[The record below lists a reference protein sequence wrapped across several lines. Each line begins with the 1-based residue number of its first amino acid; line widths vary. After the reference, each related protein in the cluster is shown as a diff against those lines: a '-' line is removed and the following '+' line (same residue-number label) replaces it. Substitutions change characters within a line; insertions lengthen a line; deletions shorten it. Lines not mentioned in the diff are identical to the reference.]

1 MKKETIANALVHR
14 ILDTDEYTK
23 AVMYQDR
30 IEIVSMMLTVRMM
43 VGNIWSK

>member
-30 IEIVSMMLTVRMM
+30 MM
-43 VGNIWSK
+43 VGNIWRK